1 MKSPRLIYFL
11 FFISGLASL
20 IYEIIWGRQLVL
32 IFGSTT
38 NSLIAT
44 ISAFLGGLALGSLI
58 AGKFVDQLRPR
69 QLLFGYSILELGV
82 GLTALLSPVLFS
94 KIKIFY
100 SFFSDGTSVTA
111 SLLLIKFI
119 LTSSVILVPTTLMGA
134 TLPFLVRFL
143 QSQELPGLVL
153 SRLYTT
159 NTFGGVI
166 GVLFAGFV
174 SIELFGLN
182 QSLIIAATLNLL
194 VSIVSLAIPT
204 TKNQKINLKSS
215 PLKFSS
221 TLVLALLGFS
231 ISGFISIA
239 YQILWT
245 RVLTP
250 TMGTMIYAFSGIL
263 AFYLFGIAFGSF
275 LYPTFRR
282 IVPSPATAFGFLQ
295 LSIGL
300 TAIFSTLV
308 LHKVTYVAPLELA
321 LRLFLPTLFFGLTFP
336 ATISL
341 INQPQATGKTIGL
354 SYAVNTIGA
363 ILGGY
368 LASFFLIPYIGST
381 QSIVLLSIINFAM
394 AFVFISIDQS
404 SSWQKLTLLPVSF
417 LLLTSTYLITNKSDR
432 LLPFATDIPIL
443 ESKIQ
448 KVPYLF
454 LEDDVASVFAK
465 SQSQHNQ
472 PLLVIDGVP
481 TTHRVSLTKY
491 MAHLPITLHPNP
503 KEVLIIAFGMGN
515 TYRSSLKHHLKTT
528 AIELVPSVP
537 KTYKLFHTDNLL
549 NSPLGKVIINDG
561 RNFAFLTHNKYDIV
575 IIDPP
580 PPFNTAGSTVLHS
593 KEYYQ
598 DLIKNLNPGGLVNQ
612 WIYAY
617 SSRQDDI
624 SMAIRTFIEVFP
636 YSYAV
641 QKKDSLGGIFML
653 GSLSPIDTKNL
664 KSLLKN
670 PVVFNDLQEF
680 KDTYVSPDLEPLEII
695 GDRNSLLKILK
706 NYPLITDT
714 HPRTEYYLLRHRFTN
729 APTLTGTDLE
739 NFVNLLKENYRL

>member
-1 MKSPRLIYFL
+1 MKSPRLIYLL

-69 QLLFGYSILELGV
+69 QLLLGYSILELGV
-82 GLTALLSPVLFS
+82 GLTALLSPFLFS

-100 SFFSDGTSVTA
+100 SFYSDGTSVTL

-166 GVLFAGFV
+166 GVLFAGFI

-204 TKNQKINLKSS
+204 TKDQKINLKSA
-215 PLKFSS
+215 PLKFNS
-221 TLVLALLGFS
+221 TLILALLGFS

-282 IVPSPATAFGFLQ
+282 ILPSPTITFGFLQ

-300 TAIFSTLV
+300 TALFSTLV
-308 LHKVTYVAPLELA
+308 LHKVTYEAPLELA
-321 LRLFLPTLFFGLTFP
+321 TRLFLPTLFFGLTFP

-417 LLLTSTYLITNKSDR
+417 FLLTSTYLITNKSNR

-598 DLIKNLNPGGLVNQ
+598 DLTKNLNPGGLVNQ

-695 GDRNSLLKILK
+695 GDRDSLLKVLK

-739 NFVNLLKENYRL
+739 NFVNLLKENYLL